1 MISPLTS
8 PLTGGAMDPDPT
20 SHHRWSNISLR

>member
-1 MISPLTS
+1 
-8 PLTGGAMDPDPT
+8 MDPDPT